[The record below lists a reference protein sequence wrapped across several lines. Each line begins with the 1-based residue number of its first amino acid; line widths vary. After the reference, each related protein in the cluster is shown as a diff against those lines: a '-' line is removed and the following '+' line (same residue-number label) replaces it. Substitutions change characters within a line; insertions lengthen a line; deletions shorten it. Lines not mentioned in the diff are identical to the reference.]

1 MSDDRSDGAAKA
13 VGRQAVPRDDEKQA
27 AERRWLQDALED
39 DEVYEALTALRA
51 KKEKQEQRPGED
63 RPVSTKSDLER

>member
-1 MSDDRSDGAAKA
+1 MFDDRSDSEAKA

-39 DEVYEALTALRA
+39 DEVYEALTALRT

-63 RPVSTKSDLER
+63 RPVSTNSG